1 VRGRSFLSRKR
12 WAAVN
17 EFSVDMCYLYDFYA
31 MTKHTI
37 SVIRKLE
44 RGNSVLDVDV
54 EDVVILLPLI
64 KLLAS

>member
-1 VRGRSFLSRKR
+1 MKV
-12 WAAVN
+12 
-17 EFSVDMCYLYDFYA
+17 M
-31 MTKHTI
+31 KHTI

-54 EDVVILLPLI
+54 EDVVVLLSLV